1 MSGPFMHDIVGAQ
14 DIIGDMGADHDL
26 RQLLAG
32 AVPIVGTGEGWGFGG
47 AESGALNVFGTQF
60 GAVPIVG
67 TQFGARHPGN
77 RNRQAMLRQLAARQA
92 RAVVPR
98 PVTKGREYPL
108 GFGPVTITAGSSQII
123 ITQPQVPFKG
133 RRLIIPSDFA
143 GAILVNDIKVGKN
156 SQLATSNSLPGR
168 MFTEFA
174 VGVDLSL
181 DTAQISQQ
189 VTLNVTNISGASV
202 NFTASLTGA
211 AVE

>member
-1 MSGPFMHDIVGAQ
+1 MAHMYDLVGAE
-14 DIIGDMGADHDL
+14 DIIGT
-26 RQLLAG
+26 Q
-32 AVPIVGTGEGWGFGG
+32 FGDT
-47 AESGALNVFGTQF
+47 GALNVFSGHDDMSGDHDLHALLAGAGVPIVGTQF

-67 TQFGARHPGN
+67 RRHPKN
-77 RNRQAMLRQLAARQA
+77 HNRQAMLRQLASRQA

-108 GFGPVTITAGSSQII
+108 GFGPTTITAGSSAII

-143 GAILVNDIKVGKN
+143 GAILINDIKVGKN

-174 VGVDLSL
+174 VGVDLGL

-189 VTLNVTNISGASV
+189 VTLNVTNISGATV
-202 NFTASLTGA
+202 NFSASLTGA